1 MKTRSRA
8 FDCAIAGK
16 SVGIALRHG
25 GGLQEPGKVYVRC
38 DERDCQYVD
47 LNVAPCPLRAEMFSD
62 GSDGRVADH
71 LAMHAGE
78 HICYAC
84 LTDTLGITHDQVRRA
99 TWRLKEEIGLIIRPS
114 RCGSCR
120 RRRVTIGLPAGVAPR
135 QPTAPPMPV
144 LDGHAGSSISETET
158 LADHL
163 RARQGFFFCAHC
175 LARDV
180 QLPVG
185 RIREAM
191 WALEPDPTF
200 PVRTAQCVGCLTVK
214 RVIRHEEPS
223 DDLGEARR
231 LVQFVMQHSGVG
243 HCPTGLAFASD
254 LPLASVRRTLLLLEG
269 VVGIERK
276 EGTCAVC
283 GRWQTVVVSTG
294 QADLPETRESPNGDV
309 ISGLVR
315 YRGHRID
322 LLSFRVN
329 GGWRPLALIK
339 TALGARCPD
348 APTVMLTLMSTKLE
362 ADQIAAR
369 EARAWIDKQSP

>member
-47 LNVAPCPLRAEMFSD
+47 LNEAPCPLRAEMFAD
-62 GSDGRVADH
+62 GSDRRVADH
-71 LAMHAGE
+71 LAGHAGE

-99 TWRLKEEIGLIIRPS
+99 TWRLKEEIGLIIRPA

-120 RRRVTIGLPAGVAPR
+120 RRRVTIGLPAGVAP
-135 QPTAPPMPV
+135 PSPSPAPMPA
-144 LDGHAGSSISETET
+144 LAASGGGPMPDTAT

-163 RARQGFFFCAHC
+163 RARHGFFLCAHC

-180 QLPVG
+180 HLPVAQV
-185 RIREAM
+185 REAM

-200 PVRTAQCVGCLTVK
+200 PVRTAQCVGCLTVR
-214 RVIRHEEPS
+214 RVIRYEEPS
-223 DDLGEARR
+223 NDLDEAPT
-231 LVQFVMQHSGVG
+231 LVQFVMQHGG
-243 HCPTGLAFASD
+243 TAHCPTCLAFSTD
-254 LPLASVRRTLLLLEG
+254 LPLATARRALLLLEG
-269 VVGIERK
+269 IAGIERK

-283 GRWQTVVVSTG
+283 GRWQTVVVSTE
-294 QADLPETRESPNGDV
+294 QADLPETHESPNGDV
-309 ISGLVR
+309 ISGRIR
-315 YRGHRID
+315 YHGHRID

-339 TALGARCPD
+339 TALGAHCPD
-348 APTVMLTLMSTKLE
+348 APTVMLTLMPTKLE
-362 ADQIAAR
+362 ADEFAAS
-369 EARAWIDKQSP
+369 EARAWIDKRAP